1 MKTPHTILIIGTGSI
16 GERHLRCLQ
25 STGRCRIAFCEP
37 LDERRRD
44 VATRYGIEEDL
55 TFSSLDE
62 ALAPDTLFDAAV
74 VASPAPFHIPMGMQ
88 LAERGI
94 HILME
99 KPLSLSLEG
108 VEEFQNLI
116 QQNKIVAAVG
126 YTHRAHPAI
135 SGLKKKL
142 DSGAFGK
149 ALELRVDVG
158 QHLATLRPAY
168 ADVYF
173 ADPKMGGGAIQDMIT
188 HLYSVGDWLLGPIN
202 RIVTHARHLALPR
215 VEVEDT
221 VHSLA
226 DHNGIMAI
234 YAQNLTQSQ
243 NEVFVT
249 VICEKG
255 SIRADYGRKR
265 VSTISE
271 PNGEW
276 RHEPYELDDIDEV
289 YVAQDSAFLDAVE
302 GHGRAFCTIEE
313 AVRTLRVNLASL
325 ESAETMTWQTVPEH

>member
-1 MKTPHTILIIGTGSI
+1 MKIQHTVLIIGTGSI

-37 LDERRRD
+37 LDERRKD
-44 VATRYGIEEDL
+44 VATRYGIGEEL
-55 TFSSLDE
+55 TFTSLDE
-62 ALAPDTLFDAAV
+62 ALASDTPFDAAV

-88 LAERGI
+88 LAGRGI

-108 VEEFQNLI
+108 VEEFQNLVRE
-116 QQNKIVAAVG
+116 KEVVAAVG

-135 SGLKKKL
+135 SGLKKQL

-158 QHLATLRPAY
+158 QHLATIRPAY

-188 HLYSVGDWLLGPIN
+188 HFYSVGDWLLGPID

-226 DHNGIMAI
+226 DHNGVMAV
-234 YAQNLTQSQ
+234 YAQNLTQLQ

-265 VSTISE
+265 ISTISE

-276 RHEPYELDDIDEV
+276 QHKPYELDDIDEV

-302 GHGRAFCTIEE
+302 GHGSTFCTLEE

-325 ESAETMTWQTVPEH
+325 RSAETMSWQTIL